1 MRISDFGLA
10 KLLRLNQS
18 KTHTNIRGTKGY
30 VAPEW
35 FRNMPITP
43 KFDVYSYGVVL
54 LEIICCH
61 RSVDME
67 TIEEEKA
74 ILTDWAYD
82 CYREGALDA
91 LVEYNVEELDDKEKL
106 EGYVMVAIWCIQEDP
121 SLRPTMRRV
130 TQMLEGVVEVLVP
143 PCPFLFGRTG

>member
-54 LEIICCH
+54 LGIICCH

-67 TIEEEKA
+67 TIEEKKA